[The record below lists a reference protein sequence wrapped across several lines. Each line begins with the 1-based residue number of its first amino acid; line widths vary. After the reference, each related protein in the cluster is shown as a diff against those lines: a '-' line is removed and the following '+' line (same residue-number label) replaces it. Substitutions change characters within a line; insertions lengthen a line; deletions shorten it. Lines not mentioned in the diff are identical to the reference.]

1 MTTLAVTG
9 IETNAPLLRLPWRQ
23 LSAIR
28 SDPPPQVRDIHLSM
42 CADVLVGIWQA
53 NRGQSRRGTTSEYAE
68 RKVREARKLAKL
80 PAQFTLDTCRHGGL
94 TELGDSGATE
104 AETMAASMHKTPNAA
119 RLYVKR
125 TEDQRA
131 SAARKRRVLVEN
143 RTGRKVGMAARC
155 KSGNDEP

>member
-1 MTTLAVTG
+1 MY
-9 IETNAPLLRLPWRQ
+9 
-23 LSAIR
+23 S
-28 SDPPPQVRDIHLSM
+28 
-42 CADVLVGIWQA
+42 LVFWPT
-53 NRGQSRRGTTSEYAE
+53 NRGQSRRGPTSEYAE

-125 TEDQRA
+125 TETQRA
-131 SAARKRRVLVEN
+131 SAARKRRSMIEN
-143 RTGRKVGMAARC
+143 GKWEWASDGKAGMTKRERN
-155 KSGNDEP
+155 SRGISWRSLRESNPSFQIENLTS